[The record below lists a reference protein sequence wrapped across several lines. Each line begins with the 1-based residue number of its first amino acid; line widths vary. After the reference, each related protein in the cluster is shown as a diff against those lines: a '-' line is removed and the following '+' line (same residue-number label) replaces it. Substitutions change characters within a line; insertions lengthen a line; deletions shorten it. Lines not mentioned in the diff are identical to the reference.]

1 MFLAQPVKNPAPC
14 TNEKE
19 LYNPFHPSIM
29 YKNNN
34 GTNKNIKS
42 TNYAEYHLNQ

>member
-1 MFLAQPVKNPAPC
+1 
-14 TNEKE
+14 
-19 LYNPFHPSIM
+19 M

-42 TNYAEYHLNQ
+42 TNYAEYHLNQWNLN